1 MGYKILK
8 EYRTKGFALN
18 EERFINENKY
28 DIFIQ
33 QLNKRCTFIVDV
45 ETNIK

>member
-8 EYRTKGFALN
+8 EYRIKGFALN

-33 QLNKRCTFIVDV
+33 
-45 ETNIK
+45 

>member
-8 EYRTKGFALN
+8 EYRTKGFSVN
-18 EERFINENKY
+18 EERFIKDNKY